1 MDFPYQS
8 TCLKLNKANV
18 KLCKIRHYV
27 HETTLRSI
35 YYAIFQSRLSNVC
48 TAWGHRISIL
58 QRNSMSIPLPYSQK
72 QKIRNLLIL
81 SKCRTVFLLINLCQ
95 VLCTIYSSKCIY
107 LQMIT
112 TTTTLDLHQLV
123 F

>member
-35 YYAIFQSRLSNVC
+35 YYAIFQSRLSNAC
-48 TAWGHRISIL
+48 TAWGQNIKHNHRISIL
-58 QRNSMSIPLPYSQK
+58 QRNSMRIIFFSYFNEHTTPLFSKAQ
-72 QKIRNLLIL
+72 NLKFID
-81 SKCRTVFLLINLCQ
+81 FI
-95 VLCTIYSSKCIY
+95 
-107 LQMIT
+107 QM
-112 TTTTLDLHQLV
+112 
-123 F
+123 